1 MTNKTISINPQ
12 LFSMSGSKTKKNR
25 EKKEKVN
32 VIQIGRAHV

>member
-12 LFSMSGSKTKKNR
+12 LFSMGGAKTKKNR

-32 VIQIGRAHV
+32 VIP